1 MIEGHVI
8 AEKYAME
15 DEVKKV
21 KIGFNK
27 ARKSEVRERKVSKPT
42 QGAEQ

>member
-1 MIEGHVI
+1 MIEGHVMT
-8 AEKYAME
+8 EKYAME

-27 ARKSEVRERKVSKPT
+27 ARKSEVRERKA
-42 QGAEQ
+42 QGVEQ